1 LNRDVKN
8 HNQPL
13 LLRLGG
19 DLGLLVH
26 RDYRGLI
33 YRSSIVKVSVHLRKA
48 GDVAIADYV
57 EMDPLSTVR
66 AARIPNNSLGLV
78 MLAMLAIPR
87 GFVVSYS
94 DIAELLNMT
103 PRLVGLFASRNPIPV
118 IVPCHRVVNRDGTVG
133 GYSAWA
139 RDGRGVKAL
148 LLSMERVRINGFKV
162 DREHFMDPRE
172 LKDNFYRIYNYYHA
186 LISER
191 NGHSEED

>member
-1 LNRDVKN
+1 MNQGVKN

-33 YRSSIVKVSVHLRKA
+33 YRSSIVKVSEHLRKA

-66 AARIPNNSLGLV
+66 ATRIPNNSLGLV

-87 GFVVSYS
+87 GFVASYS

-118 IVPCHRVVNRDGTVG
+118 IVPCHRVVNKDGTVG

-139 RDGRGVKAL
+139 RDGRSVKVM
-148 LLSMERVRINGFKV
+148 LLSMERVRVNGLKV

-186 LISER
+186 LMSER
-191 NGHSEED
+191 NGHGEED

>member
-1 LNRDVKN
+1 MNRDVKN

-26 RDYRGLI
+26 KDYRGLI

-66 AARIPNNSLGLV
+66 ATRIPNNSLGLV

-87 GFVVSYS
+87 GFVASYS

-148 LLSMERVRINGFKV
+148 LLSMERVRVNGFKV

>member
-26 RDYRGLI
+26 KDYRGLI

-66 AARIPNNSLGLV
+66 ATRIPNNSLGLV

>member
-1 LNRDVKN
+1 
-8 HNQPL
+8 
-13 LLRLGG
+13 
-19 DLGLLVH
+19 
-26 RDYRGLI
+26 
-33 YRSSIVKVSVHLRKA
+33 
-48 GDVAIADYV
+48 
-57 EMDPLSTVR
+57 
-66 AARIPNNSLGLV
+66 
-78 MLAMLAIPR
+78 MLAIPR
-87 GFVVSYS
+87 GFVASYS

-148 LLSMERVRINGFKV
+148 LLSMERVRINGLKV

>member
-1 LNRDVKN
+1 VKN

-66 AARIPNNSLGLV
+66 ATRIPNNSLGLV

-148 LLSMERVRINGFKV
+148 LLSMERVRVNGFKV

>member
-26 RDYRGLI
+26 KDYRGLI

-48 GDVAIADYV
+48 SDVAIADYV

-66 AARIPNNSLGLV
+66 ATRIPNNSLGLV

-87 GFVVSYS
+87 GFVASYS

-148 LLSMERVRINGFKV
+148 LLSMERVRVNGFKV

>member
-1 LNRDVKN
+1 MKN

-48 GDVAIADYV
+48 SDVAIADYV

-66 AARIPNNSLGLV
+66 ATRIPNNSLGLV

-87 GFVVSYS
+87 GFVASYS